1 MPDDGSSNAERL
13 RTPPSE
19 RFAGPCHLFS
29 LSQALAELREEQH
42 PARNGHRQITLF
54 HRGRVTQVAFW
65 FDAGGHLDRHS
76 ASGLVT
82 IHGLEGHLVVAADGD
97 EHDLPA
103 GHVLILDRSVP
114 HDVRALEPSA
124 MLLTVCLED

>member
-1 MPDDGSSNAERL
+1 MSQDGSPTTERL

-19 RFAGPCHLFS
+19 RFAGTHHLFS
-29 LSQALAELREEQH
+29 LSQAIAELREEPH

-65 FDAGGHLDRHS
+65 FEADGHLDQHS

-82 IHGLEGHLVVAADGD
+82 IHALDGHLVVTVQGE
-97 EHDLPA
+97 EHELPA
-103 GHVLILDRSVP
+103 GHVLILDRDVP
-114 HDVRALEPSA
+114 HDVRAVEPSA